1 MAENRTLQIIVTA
14 KNEASKTLKG
24 LDDNLKALEEPLKKV
39 STVGAVAFG
48 ALSVGIGKTVKD
60 ASEFE
65 SIRVSFERL
74 AQDLGSSGDVMLNKL
89 NEVSKGTISNKD
101 LMLSVNKAVALG
113 VGNNMEDLARLLE
126 IARVKGQA
134 LGVDTTQAFNDIVTG
149 IGRGSPLI
157 LDNLG
162 IITKGWAE
170 EAKATGQAMDAQFIM
185 NKILADGAVELANV
199 GEVALTPQERMAQ
212 LTKQFSDLSATM
224 GNAFMPI
231 VTSVYEAILPI
242 ITSFGEWIKNN
253 QELFKNIVL
262 VVGGITAFMA
272 VAYPLIKVVQTA
284 IAVIRALQV
293 ITALFNA
300 TLLANPITWV
310 IAGIVALIAIIWVL
324 IANWDTVVQAWKT
337 SIEFV
342 MGLFTKIGDWITSV
356 FNKAFSWITSKI
368 ENVKTAFKSLGE
380 FISTIFSSIGE
391 GIKGAFKATI
401 NFVID
406 KINWLIRQANK
417 ITSALSVVPGVDIPR
432 IPEIPMLAKGGIVN
446 RPTLAMIGEAGAEAV
461 VPLNKKNNPLGSGL
475 TIIVNGD
482 VSGNELVNKVSEAI
496 MGDLRNNTQL
506 AF

>member
-1 MAENRTLQIIVTA
+1 MAENRELNIIIKA
-14 KNEASKTLKG
+14 KDEASKSLQGLEGSLK
-24 LDDNLKALEEPLKKV
+24 NLEEPFKKV
-39 STVGAVAFG
+39 STAGAVAFG
-48 ALSVGIGKTVKD
+48 AITAGIGKTVKD
-60 ASEFE
+60 ASEVE

-134 LGVDTTQAFNDIVTG
+134 LGVDTTQAFNDMVTG

-170 EAKATGQAMDAQFIM
+170 EAAATGQAMDAQFIM
-185 NKILADGAVELANV
+185 NKILADGAVELANI

-224 GNAFMPI
+224 GEAFMPI
-231 VTSVYEAILPI
+231 VKSVYEAILPV

-253 QELFKNIVL
+253 QELFKNIIL

-284 IAVIRALQV
+284 ITVIKALQV

-310 IAGIVALIAIIWVL
+310 IAGIVALIAIIWLL

-337 SIEFV
+337 SIDFV
-342 MGLFTKIGDWITSV
+342 MGLFTKVGDWISGVFTKV
-356 FNKAFSWITSKI
+356 FNWVSSKI
-368 ENVKTAFKSLGE
+368 ENVKNAFKSLGE
-380 FISTIFSSIGE
+380 FISSLFSSIGE

-401 NFVID
+401 NWVID
-406 KINWLIRQANK
+406 KINWLIKQANK
-417 ITSALSVVPGVDIPR
+417 IQSSLNKVPGVNIPSIPDIPR
-432 IPEIPMLAKGGIVN
+432 LAKGGIVN

-461 VPLNKKNNPLGSGL
+461 VPLNKKNNPLGGGL

-482 VSGNELVNKVSEAI
+482 VSGQDLIEKVSEAI
-496 MGDLRNNTQL
+496 MGNVRNNTQL

>member
-1 MAENRTLQIIVTA
+1 
-14 KNEASKTLKG
+14 
-24 LDDNLKALEEPLKKV
+24 
-39 STVGAVAFG
+39 
-48 ALSVGIGKTVKD
+48 
-60 ASEFE
+60 
-65 SIRVSFERL
+65 
-74 AQDLGSSGDVMLNKL
+74 
-89 NEVSKGTISNKD
+89 
-101 LMLSVNKAVALG
+101 MLSVNKAVALG

-134 LGVDTTQAFNDIVTG
+134 LGVDTTQAFNDMVTG

-170 EAKATGQAMDAQFIM
+170 EAEATGQAMDAQFIM
-185 NKILADGAVELANV
+185 NKILADGAVELANI

-231 VTSVYEAILPI
+231 VKSVYEAILPV

-253 QELFKNIVL
+253 QELFKNIIL

-284 IAVIRALQV
+284 ITVIRALQV

-310 IAGIVALIAIIWVL
+310 IAGIVALIAIIWLL

-417 ITSALSVVPGVDIPR
+417 ITSALSVVPGVNIPSIPDIPR
-432 IPEIPMLAKGGIVN
+432 LAKGGIVN

-496 MGDLRNNTQL
+496 MGNLRNNTQL

>member
-1 MAENRTLQIIVTA
+1 MAENRELNIIIKA
-14 KNEASKTLKG
+14 KDEASKSLQGLEGSLK
-24 LDDNLKALEEPLKKV
+24 NLEEPFKKV
-39 STVGAVAFG
+39 STAGAVAFG
-48 ALSVGIGKTVKD
+48 AITAGIGKTVKD
-60 ASEFE
+60 ASEVE
-65 SIRVSFERL
+65 SIRISFERL

-134 LGVDTTQAFNDIVTG
+134 LGVDTTQAFNDMVTG

-170 EAKATGQAMDAQFIM
+170 EAEATGQAMDAQFIM
-185 NKILADGAVELANV
+185 NKILADGAVELANI

-231 VTSVYEAILPI
+231 VKSVYEAILPI

-253 QELFKNIVL
+253 QELFKNIIL

-310 IAGIVALIAIIWVL
+310 IAGIVALIAIIWLL

-417 ITSALSVVPGVDIPR
+417 ITSALSVVPGVNIPSIPDIPR
-432 IPEIPMLAKGGIVN
+432 LAKGGIVN

-461 VPLNKKNNPLGSGL
+461 VPLNKRNNPLGSGL

-496 MGDLRNNTQL
+496 MGNLRNNTQL